1 MKQSE
6 IWDVNFNPTKGKEQ
20 RSIRPAVILSGDL
33 MNDNYDLVI
42 VCPLTSKIKN
52 LRGNLV
58 LSPTKKNGLKKKS
71 EVLTFHIKSISKE
84 RLTRLRGKISKEE
97 LNTLKINLNKV
108 LNY

>member
-6 IWDVNFNPTKGKEQ
+6 IWDVNFNPTKGNEQ